1 MSRAISISWIHLY
14 VSFLLDCRR
23 LHLTF
28 KKANFLN
35 TLSDPWSSEYSNY
48 DERSRGIG
56 GYFQSWNDL
65 LFKANFCDFC
75 VCVPDIWSLGVIL
88 YMLVCGVP
96 PFQETNDSETL
107 VMILDCRYSIPEHV
121 SDECREWVKSQLT
134 IKGPPGPDLQK
145 KEKKVLLFWI
155 LYSWFLCQRVLLFSR
170 CRWVKNLLTVKS
182 SH

>member
-1 MSRAISISWIHLY
+1 MCTLTLDLTVALRQTGDHFRSMGRAVSIYWIHVY
-14 VSFLLDCRR
+14 VSFLLDCRH
-23 LHLTF
+23 LHLSF

-48 DERSRGIG
+48 EERAEGWEAIFSLEIICYLRLI
-56 GYFQSWNDL
+56 FVI
-65 LFKANFCDFC
+65 FVC

-121 SDECREWVKSQLT
+121 SDECREWVKS
-134 IKGPPGPDLQK
+134 
-145 KEKKVLLFWI
+145 
-155 LYSWFLCQRVLLFSR
+155 
-170 CRWVKNLLTVKS
+170 
-182 SH
+182 